1 MALKT
6 LAPARSLT
14 QLLSLLKSREDLR
27 DRIKHVEMIAATP
40 ARFHG
45 WPKTLSPD
53 LIQLLEKAGYNALW
67 THQAHAVEALHRGSH
82 VAVTTPTASGKTLC
96 FNLPVMQSVLE
107 NPKSR
112 ALYLYPM
119 KALAQDQLKTL
130 QEWMGRLKAGK
141 LPPFSAEI
149 YDGDTATG
157 VRAKIKK
164 NPPNIILTNPDMLH
178 LGILAFHDGW
188 AEFFKNLRYVVV
200 DEAHSY
206 RGIFGSHV
214 AHVLRRLRRICR
226 YYGSD
231 PQFVTCSATLGN
243 PQEFLGQLTG
253 LDFEIISETGAPQN
267 AKTFVLWNPDTTSP
281 YTEAVTLLIELLKA
295 DMKTIV
301 FTKAR
306 KITELISMWL
316 TQARPEWAAQIKS
329 YRAGYLPEER
339 REIEAKLFKDE
350 LKAVISTSALEVGI
364 DVGGLDACVLVGY
377 PGTMISTWQRS
388 GRVGRGESPSV
399 VFLIAMADAMDQY
412 WMKHPHKFFT
422 MKPESLM
429 VGFENENIAQAHLRC
444 AASEVPLTLEDKMFY
459 GKLLDELLPPLVKE
473 GRILESSSGE
483 KWLVTD
489 KNPQRG
495 LSIRDMG
502 EGYQIIT
509 QETGELIGTI
519 DGMRAFRDCHP
530 GAVYLH
536 QGTQYV
542 VKELQWEQRKILVA
556 EEPIDYYTQ
565 VNYEEETEILE
576 ELERRPLGDGK
587 SQCTIKWGKVKI
599 TQRFI
604 NYEVHRL
611 VDHGLVSTYPL
622 TLPPQTFETKALWMI
637 LPDFLQR
644 RLADLKLHF
653 MGGLHAAE
661 HGTIAMMPL
670 HVVCDRW
677 DLGGIS
683 TPAHPQV
690 PQPVIFIYDGYPGGV
705 GLTQRAYETM
715 EDLLTTT
722 FEMIRDCECEEG
734 CPSCV
739 QSPKCGSGNH
749 PLDKKGALILLG
761 HILGR
766 EDYKPVGAALRGS
779 PLGQAQRPAPT
790 AESLQEHA
798 VQSKPDPNQ
807 LDLASPPPP
816 KKETVEKSG
825 SGVFIKNSEFKIQN
839 SGGPPDKTGPVV
851 FDIETQYLAAEIP
864 GGWNNLPGMKLS
876 CAIVYDVDQAQY
888 YTYVEENV
896 QDLVRHLKASS
907 LVIGFN
913 SQRFDYGVLQGYT
926 SFKLQTLPTLDLM
939 ADLQKKLG
947 HRLSL
952 AHLAQHTL
960 GGAEKSADGL
970 LAVQWWRE
978 GKYDQ
983 VIEYCKMDVKLTYD
997 LWKFGK
1003 DNQHVLFAHKQSG
1016 EILKCPVRW

>member
-1 MALKT
+1 MAFRNST
-6 LAPARSLT
+6 PPIQTLT
-14 QLLSLLKSREDLR
+14 QLLSYLKSREDLK
-27 DRIKHVEMIAATP
+27 DRIKHIEQLAGQS
-40 ARFHG
+40 ARYHA
-45 WPKTLSPD
+45 WPKTLSKD
-53 LIQLLEKAGYNALW
+53 LIRVLEKSGYEALW
-67 THQAHAVEALHRGSH
+67 THQAHAVEALHTGKH
-82 VAVTTPTASGKTLC
+82 VAITTPTASGKTLC

-107 NPKSR
+107 NPASR

-130 QEWMGRLKAGK
+130 QEWGGRLKSAK
-141 LPPFSAEI
+141 LPLFNAEI

-157 VRAKIKK
+157 IRSKIRK
-164 NPPNIILTNPDMLH
+164 NPPNILLTNPDMLH

-188 AEFFKNLRYVVV
+188 VEFFKNLKYVVV

-226 YYGSD
+226 HYGSD
-231 PQFVTCSATLGN
+231 PQFITCSATLGN
-243 PQEFLGQLTG
+243 PDEFLTQLTG
-253 LDFEIISETGAPQN
+253 LPFEIISETGAPQN

-281 YTEAVTLLIELLKA
+281 YTEATTLLIECLKA
-295 DMKTIV
+295 GMKTIV

-306 KITELISMWL
+306 KITELISLWV
-316 TQARPEWAAQIKS
+316 TQARPEWASQIKS

-364 DVGGLDACVLVGY
+364 DVGGLDACILVGY

-388 GRVGRGESPSV
+388 GRVGRGDAPSV
-399 VFLIAMADAMDQY
+399 VFLVAMADAMDQF

-422 MKPESLM
+422 MKAESLM
-429 VGFENENIAQAHLRC
+429 VGFENENIARGHLRC
-444 AASEVPLTLEDKMFY
+444 AASEVPLTVQDQAIY
-459 GKLLDELLPPLVKE
+459 GKVMEELLPPLVQE
-473 GRILESSSGE
+473 GGILESANGD

-495 LSIRDMG
+495 INIRGMG
-502 EGYQIIT
+502 EGYQIIF

-536 QGTQYV
+536 QGAQYV
-542 VKELQWEQRKILVA
+542 VKDLQWEQRKILVSD
-556 EEPIDYYTQ
+556 EPVDYYTQ

-576 ELERRPLGDGK
+576 EQQRRSLGDSK
-587 SQCTIKWGKVKI
+587 AQCAIRWGRVKI

-604 NYEVHRL
+604 NYEVHRI
-611 VDHGLVSTYPL
+611 VDRSLVSTYAL
-622 TLPPQTFETKALWMI
+622 TLPPQTFETKALWMV
-637 LPDFLQR
+637 LPEYVQR
-644 RLADLKLHF
+644 RITDLKLHF
-653 MGGLHAAE
+653 LGGIHAAE

-705 GLTQRAYETM
+705 GLTERAYETM
-715 EDLLTTT
+715 EELLTTT
-722 FEMIRDCECEEG
+722 YEMIRDCECEEG

-749 PLDKKGALILLG
+749 PLDKRGALLILG
-761 HILGR
+761 HILSR
-766 EDYKPVGAALRGS
+766 EDFKPV
-779 PLGQAQRPAPT
+779 
-790 AESLQEHA
+790 
-798 VQSKPDPNQ
+798 
-807 LDLASPPPP
+807 SPPQPRLEAAPP
-816 KKETVEKSG
+816 LILSRIEAKKEIKSPMPKTPPPFAN
-825 SGVFIKNSEFKIQN
+825 VFL
-839 SGGPPDKTGPVV
+839 PPSKTGSVV
-851 FDIETQYLAAEIP
+851 FDIETQYLAAEIS
-864 GGWNNLPGMKLS
+864 GGWSNLPGMKLS
-876 CAIVYDVDQAQY
+876 CAVVYDVDQAKY

-896 QDLVRHLKASS
+896 DDLIAHLRASAQ
-907 LVIGFN
+907 VIGFN
-913 SQRFDYGVLQGYT
+913 TLRFDYGVLQGYT
-926 SFKLQTLPTLDLM
+926 SFNLQTLPSLDLM

-952 AHLAQHTL
+952 AHLAEHSL

-978 GKYDQ
+978 GKYQQ
-983 VIEYCKMDVKLTYD
+983 VIDYCQMDVKLTHD
-997 LWKFGK
+997 LWKYGQDK
-1003 DNQHVLFAHKQSG
+1003 KYILFKHKQSG
-1016 EILKCPVRW
+1016 EIVKCPVIW

>member
-1 MALKT
+1 MISKILPPKT
-6 LAPARSLT
+6 PTLT
-14 QLLSLLKSREDLR
+14 QLLSHLKSREDLR

-45 WPKTLSPD
+45 YPKTLSPE
-53 LIQLLEKAGYNALW
+53 LIKLLEKSGYEALW

-96 FNLPVMQSVLE
+96 FNLPVMQSILE
-107 NPKSR
+107 DPKAR

-130 QEWMGRLKAGK
+130 QEWMGRLKASK
-141 LPPFSAEI
+141 LPMFSAEI

-164 NPPNIILTNPDMLH
+164 SPPNIILSNPDMLH
-178 LGILAFHDGW
+178 MGILAYHDGW
-188 AEFFKNLRYVVV
+188 AEFFKNLKYLVV

-214 AHVLRRLRRICR
+214 AHVIRRLRRICKF
-226 YYGSD
+226 YGAN
-231 PQFVTCSATLGN
+231 PQFITCSATLGN
-243 PQEFLGQLTG
+243 PEEFLTQLTG
-253 LDFEIISETGAPQN
+253 LNFEIISETGAPQN

-295 DMKTIV
+295 GMKTIV

-306 KITELISMWL
+306 KITELISMWV
-316 TQARPEWAAQIKS
+316 TQARPEWASQIKS

-364 DVGGLDACVLVGY
+364 DVGGLDACILVGY

-388 GRVGRGESPSV
+388 GRVGRGETPSV
-399 VFLIAMADAMDQY
+399 VFLVAMADAMDQY

-429 VGFENENIAQAHLRC
+429 VGFENENIAKSHLRC
-444 AASEVPLTLEDKMFY
+444 AASEIPLTKEDKVFY
-459 GKLLDELLPPLVKE
+459 GKLMDDLLPEMIKDGAV
-473 GRILESSSGE
+473 LESASGE

-495 LSIRDMG
+495 INIRDMG

-542 VKELQWEQRKILVA
+542 VKELQWETHKIMVSD
-556 EEPIDYYTQ
+556 EPVDYYTQ
-565 VNYEEETEILE
+565 VIYEEETEILE
-576 ELERRPLGDGK
+576 EMKRRPLGP
-587 SQCTIKWGKVKI
+587 SSAQLAIRWGKVKI
-599 TQRFI
+599 TQKFF
-604 NYEVHRL
+604 NYEIHRI
-611 VDHGLVSTYPL
+611 VDRSLVSTVPL
-622 TLPPQTFETKALWMI
+622 TLPPQTFETRALWMV
-637 LPDFLQR
+637 LPDWLQR
-644 RLADLKLHF
+644 NMTDRKIHF

-705 GLTQRAYETM
+705 GLSERAYETM
-715 EDLLTTT
+715 EELLTTT
-722 FEMIRDCECEEG
+722 YEMVRDCECEEG

-749 PLDKKGALILLG
+749 PLDKRGALLILG
-761 HILGR
+761 YILGR
-766 EDYKPVGAALRGS
+766 EDFKAVRSDVGARFI
-779 PLGQAQRPAPT
+779 APGGVMNVT
-790 AESLQEHA
+790 LTTDAKF
-798 VQSKPDPNQ
+798 KPDPNQ
-807 LDLASPPPP
+807 LAFSPPSDLNVEVVGKPSPVATPGPKLIFEPP
-816 KKETVEKSG
+816 PS
-825 SGVFIKNSEFKIQN
+825 
-839 SGGPPDKTGPVV
+839 KTGPVV
-851 FDIETQYLAAEIP
+851 FDIETQFLANEIQ

-876 CAIVYDVDQAQY
+876 CAVVYDVDQAKY

-896 QDLVRHLKASS
+896 QDLVAHLKAST

-913 SQRFDYGVLQGYT
+913 SLRFDYGVLQGYT
-926 SFKLQTLPTLDLM
+926 SYKLQTLPTLDLM

-978 GKYDQ
+978 GKYQQ
-983 VIEYCKMDVKLTYD
+983 VIDYCQMDVKLTHD

-1003 DNQHVLFAHKQSG
+1003 DNKHVLFAHKQSG
-1016 EILKCPVRW
+1016 EILKCPVSW

>member
-6 LAPARSLT
+6 PPSTRTLFQVL
-14 QLLSLLKSREDLR
+14 QKLKSREDLR
-27 DRIKHVEMIAATP
+27 DRVKHVEILKARP
-40 ARFHG
+40 ARFQA
-45 WPKTLSPD
+45 WPPTLSIG
-53 LIQLLEKAGYNALW
+53 LVQVLKNSGVGSLW
-67 THQAHAVEALHRGSH
+67 THQAQAVEALHRGSH

-96 FNLPVMQSVLE
+96 FNLPVLQSISE
-107 NPKSR
+107 NPKTR
-112 ALYLYPM
+112 ALYIYPV

-130 QEWMGRLKAGK
+130 QEWSGRMKSSGLAA
-141 LPPFSAEI
+141 FSAEI
-149 YDGDTATG
+149 YDGDTPAG
-157 VRAKIKK
+157 LRGKIRK
-164 NPPNIILTNPDMLH
+164 NPPHILLTNPDMLH

-188 AEFFKNLRYVVV
+188 AEFFKNLKYVVV

-214 AHVLRRLRRICR
+214 AHVIRRLRRICR
-226 YYGSD
+226 HYGAN

-243 PQEFLGQLTG
+243 PEEFLNQLTG
-253 LDFEIISETGAPQN
+253 LNFEIISETGAPQN
-267 AKTFVLWNPDTTSP
+267 EKTFVLWNPDTTSP
-281 YTEAVTLLIELLKA
+281 YTEAVTLLIECLQA
-295 DMKTIV
+295 GMKTIV

-306 KITELISMWL
+306 KITELISLWVS
-316 TQARPEWAAQIKS
+316 QARPEWASQIKS

-339 REIEAKLFKDE
+339 REIEAKLFNDE

-364 DVGGLDACVLVGY
+364 DVGGLDACILVGY

-388 GRVGRGESPSV
+388 GRVGRGEAPSV

-412 WMKHPHKFFT
+412 WMKHPSKFFT

-444 AASEVPLTLEDKMFY
+444 AAAEIPLTLEQDRAFY
-459 GKLLDELLPPLVKE
+459 GKLLEDLLPSMVRSGGL
-473 GRILESSSGE
+473 LESAGGG

-495 LSIRDMG
+495 VGIRHMG
-502 EGYQIIT
+502 EGYQIIF
-509 QETGELIGTI
+509 QDTGELIGTI

-536 QGTQYV
+536 RGVQYV
-542 VKELQWEQRKILVA
+542 VKELQWEQRKILVRD
-556 EEPIDYYTQ
+556 EPVDYYTQ

-576 ELERRPLGDGK
+576 ELKHRPLGAGK
-587 SQCTIKWGKVKI
+587 SQCSIKWGRVKI

-604 NYEVHRL
+604 NYEVHRIL
-611 VDHGLVSTYPL
+611 DQSLVSTYPL
-622 TLPPQTFETKALWMI
+622 TLPPQTFETRALWMV
-637 LPDFLQR
+637 LPDHLPR
-644 RLADLKLHF
+644 RLGDLKLHF

-670 HVVCDRW
+670 HVICDRW

-705 GLTQRAYETM
+705 GLTERAYETM
-715 EDLLTTT
+715 EELLTTT
-722 FEMIRDCECEEG
+722 FEMVRDCECEEG

-749 PLDKKGALILLG
+749 PLDKKGAIRILA

-766 EDYKPVGAALRGS
+766 EDFQPSLPYGE
-779 PLGQAQRPAPT
+779 PLEIP
-790 AESLQEHA
+790 
-798 VQSKPDPNQ
+798 PDPQ
-807 LDLASPPPP
+807 PRMEPVPASPRPSPSARTADHP
-816 KKETVEKSG
+816 AV
-825 SGVFIKNSEFKIQN
+825 
-839 SGGPPDKTGPVV
+839 PLKTGSVV

-864 GGWNNLPGMKLS
+864 GGWSNLPGMKLS
-876 CAIVYDVDQAQY
+876 CAVVYDVDQNRYAVY
-888 YTYVEENV
+888 REETV
-896 QDLVRHLKASS
+896 QQLIAHLRASS
-907 LVIGFN
+907 QVIGFN
-913 SQRFDYGVLQGYT
+913 TLRFDYGVLQGYT
-926 SFKLQTLPTLDLM
+926 SFPLKGLPTLDLM
-939 ADLQKKLG
+939 LEIQKKLN

-978 GKYDQ
+978 GKFDQ
-983 VIEYCKMDVKLTYD
+983 VIEYCKMDVKLTHD
-997 LWKFGK
+997 LWKFGVEK
-1003 DNQHVLFAHKQSG
+1003 KYVLFQHKQSG
-1016 EILKCPVRW
+1016 EIVKCPVDW

>member
-1 MALKT
+1 MAFKT
-6 LAPARSLT
+6 APPRVPTLT
-14 QLLSLLKSREDLR
+14 QLLQQLKSREDLK
-27 DRIKHVEMIAATP
+27 DRIKHVEFIAAQG
-40 ARFHG
+40 ARYHD
-45 WPKTLSPD
+45 WPKTLHPD
-53 LIQLLEKAGYNALW
+53 LVKLLEKSGFSALW
-67 THQAHAVEALHRGSH
+67 THQAHAIEALHRGSH

-96 FNLPVMQSVLE
+96 FNLPVMQSVME
-107 NPKSR
+107 DPKSR

-130 QEWMGRLKAGK
+130 QEWTGRLKTSK
-141 LPPFSAEI
+141 LPTFSAEI
-149 YDGDTATG
+149 YDGDTPTG
-157 VRAKIKK
+157 VRSKIRK
-164 NPPNIILTNPDMLH
+164 NPPNIVLTNPDMLH

-188 AEFFKNLRYVVV
+188 VDFFKNLKYVVV

-206 RGIFGSHV
+206 RGIFGAHV

-226 YYGSD
+226 YYGAD
-231 PQFVTCSATLGN
+231 PQFITCSATLGN
-243 PQEFLGQLTG
+243 PDEFLTQLTG
-253 LDFEIISETGAPQN
+253 LNFEIISETGAPQN
-267 AKTFVLWNPDTTSP
+267 AKTFVMWNPDSTSP
-281 YTEAVTLLIELLKA
+281 YTEAVTLLIETLKA
-295 DMKTIV
+295 GMKTIV

-306 KITELISMWL
+306 KITELISLWV
-316 TQARPEWAAQIKS
+316 TQARPEWASQIKS

-350 LKAVISTSALEVGI
+350 LKAVITTSALEVGI
-364 DVGGLDACVLVGY
+364 DVGGLDACILVGY

-388 GRVGRGESPSV
+388 GRVGRGETPSV
-399 VFLIAMADAMDQY
+399 VFLVGMADAMDQY
-412 WMKHPHKFFT
+412 WMKHPDKFFT

-429 VGFENENIAQAHLRC
+429 VGVDNENIARAHLRC
-444 AASEVPLTLEDKMFY
+444 AASEVPLTMEDRSFY
-459 GKLLDELLPPLVKE
+459 GKLMDELLPSMIKE
-473 GRILESSSGE
+473 GEVLETANGS

-495 LSIRDMG
+495 INIRDMG
-502 EGYQIIT
+502 EGYQIIS

-536 QGTQYV
+536 QGTQFV
-542 VKELQWEQRKILVA
+542 VKEFNWEQHKIMVA
-556 EEPIDYYTQ
+556 DEPVDYYTQ

-576 ELERRPLGDGK
+576 EMKQRPLGDIK
-587 SQCTIKWGKVKI
+587 SQSHIRWGKVKI

-604 NYEVHRL
+604 NYEIHRI
-611 VDHGLVSTYPL
+611 VDRSIVATYPL
-622 TLPPQTFETKALWMI
+622 TLPPLSFETRSLWMI
-637 LPDFLQR
+637 LPDWLQR
-644 RLADLKLHF
+644 NLADRDKKVHF
-653 MGGLHAAE
+653 MGALHAAE

-705 GLTQRAYETM
+705 GLSERAYETM
-715 EDLLTTT
+715 EELLTTT
-722 FEMIRDCECEEG
+722 YEMIRDCECEEG

-749 PLDKKGALILLG
+749 PLDKKGAILILG

-766 EDYKPVGAALRGS
+766 SDFKPVAGKKKNFSNDEPLLPLGEEKVLPPAEPPS
-779 PLGQAQRPAPT
+779 PLIQ
-790 AESLQEHA
+790 
-798 VQSKPDPNQ
+798 
-807 LDLASPPPP
+807 
-816 KKETVEKSG
+816 
-825 SGVFIKNSEFKIQN
+825 NSEFKIKN
-839 SGGPPDKTGPVV
+839 SGPPPERTGPVV
-851 FDIETQYLAAEIP
+851 FDIETQFLAGEIS
-864 GGWNNLPGMKLS
+864 GGWSNLVGMKVS
-876 CAIVYDVDQAQY
+876 CAVLYDVDQAKY
-888 YTYVEENV
+888 YTYVEGNV
-896 QDLVRHLKASS
+896 ADLVAHLRASS

-913 SQRFDYGVLQGYT
+913 SIRFDYGVLQGYT
-926 SFKLQTLPTLDLM
+926 SFKLTSLPSLDLM

-978 GKYDQ
+978 GKYQQ
-983 VIEYCKMDVKLTYD
+983 VIDYCQMDVKLTHD
-997 LWKFGK
+997 LWKYGK
-1003 DNQHVLFAHKQSG
+1003 DKGHVLFQHKQSG
-1016 EILKCPVRW
+1016 EVVKCPVSW

>member
-1 MALKT
+1 MTFRKES
-6 LAPARSLT
+6 PVNSLG
-14 QLLSLLKSREDLR
+14 QLLSTLQSREDLK
-27 DRIKHVEMIAATP
+27 DRIKHIEKIPAQRARVEA
-40 ARFHG
+40 

-53 LIQLLEKAGYNALW
+53 LVQVLEKAGFDAAY
-67 THQAHAVEALHRGSH
+67 THQAQAISALQAGKN

-96 FNLPVMQSVLE
+96 FNLPVMQSILE
-107 NPKSR
+107 NPQAR

-130 QEWMGRLKAGK
+130 QEWGGRLKAVK
-141 LPPFSAEI
+141 LPGFSAEI
-149 YDGDTATG
+149 YDGDTPTG
-157 VRAKIKK
+157 VRTKIRK
-164 NPPNIILTNPDMLH
+164 NPPNIILTNTDMLH

-188 AEFFKNLRYVVV
+188 AEFFKNLKYVVV

-231 PQFVTCSATLGN
+231 PQFVLCSATLGN
-243 PQEFLGQLTG
+243 PEEFLGGLTG
-253 LDFEIISETGAPQN
+253 LEFEIVSETGAPQN
-267 AKTFVLWNPDTTSP
+267 AKTFVLWNPDNTSP
-281 YTEAVTLLIELLKA
+281 YTEATTLLIECLKA
-295 DMKTIV
+295 NMKTIV

-306 KITELISMWL
+306 KITELISMWV

-339 REIEAKLFKDE
+339 REIESKLFKDE

-364 DVGGLDACVLVGY
+364 DVGGLDACILVGY

-388 GRVGRGESPSV
+388 GRVGRGEAPSV
-399 VFLIAMADAMDQY
+399 VFLVGMADAMDQY
-412 WMKHPHKFFT
+412 WMKHPKKFFT

-429 VGFENENIAQAHLRC
+429 VGYENENIAVAHLRC
-444 AASEVPLTLEDKMFY
+444 AASEIPLTSDDKTIY
-459 GKLLDELLPPLVKE
+459 GKMLDELIPPMVKE
-473 GRILESSSGE
+473 GQVLETAQGD

-489 KNPQRG
+489 KNPQRNIN
-495 LSIRDMG
+495 IRGIG
-502 EGYQIIT
+502 EGYQIIF

-542 VKELQWEQRKILVA
+542 VKEFQWEQHKILVND
-556 EEPIDYYTQ
+556 EPVDYYTQ

-576 ELERRPLGDGK
+576 EMLRRPLGPARA
-587 SQCTIKWGKVKI
+587 QCAIRWGKVKI

-604 NYEVHRL
+604 NYEVHRI
-611 VDHGLVSTYPL
+611 VDQSLVSTYPL
-622 TLPPQTFETKALWMI
+622 TLPPQTFETKALWMV
-637 LPDFLQR
+637 LPEYLQR
-644 RLADLKLHF
+644 NLNPEKIHF

-690 PQPVIFIYDGYPGGV
+690 PQPVIFVYDGYPGGV
-705 GLTQRAYETM
+705 GLTERAYETM
-715 EDLLTTT
+715 EELLTTT
-722 FEMIRDCECEEG
+722 YEMVRDCECEEG

-749 PLDKKGALILLG
+749 PLDKKGALLILG

-766 EDYKPVGAALRGS
+766 DDFQPVKEATFDPASFQSSQEIR
-779 PLGQAQRPAPT
+779 PRPAPT
-790 AESLQEHA
+790 VALQFPQGIR
-798 VQSKPDPNQ
+798 VQSETMTQ
-807 LDLASPPPP
+807 LVPKSGPQIQTEPPP
-816 KKETVEKSG
+816 T
-825 SGVFIKNSEFKIQN
+825 
-839 SGGPPDKTGPVV
+839 KTGPVV

-864 GGWNNLPGMKLS
+864 GGWSNLPGMKLS
-876 CAIVYDVDQAQY
+876 CALVYDVDQAKY
-888 YTYVEENV
+888 YTYIESNV
-896 QDLVRHLKASS
+896 RDLIVHLQASS

-913 SQRFDYGVLQGYT
+913 SLRFDYGVLQGYT
-926 SFKLQTLPTLDLM
+926 TVPLAKLPTLDLM

-952 AHLAQHTL
+952 AHLAEHTL

-978 GKYDQ
+978 GKYQQ
-983 VIEYCKMDVKLTYD
+983 VIDYCQMDVKLTHD

-1003 DNQHVLFAHKQSG
+1003 DNKHVLFAHKQSG
-1016 EILKCPVRW
+1016 EILKCPVSW

>member
-1 MALKT
+1 MAFRKT
-6 LAPARSLT
+6 SSSASTLD
-14 QLLSLLKSREDLR
+14 QLLDSLRSREDLK
-27 DRIKHVEMIAATP
+27 DRIKHIERIPSKP
-40 ARFHG
+40 ARYQA
-45 WPKTLSPD
+45 WPKTLSKD
-53 LIQLLEKAGYNALW
+53 LVTLLEKSGFDALY
-67 THQAHAVEALHRGSH
+67 THQSQSFDALQAGKH

-96 FNLPVMQSVLE
+96 FNLPVMQSVLKD
-107 NPKSR
+107 PKAR

-130 QEWMGRLKAGK
+130 QEWNGRLKTAK
-141 LPPFSAEI
+141 LPPLSAEI
-149 YDGDTATG
+149 YDGDTPTG
-157 VRAKIKK
+157 VRTKIRK

-178 LGILAFHDGW
+178 LGILAYHDGW
-188 AEFFKNLRYVVV
+188 SDFFKNLKYVVV

-226 YYGSD
+226 YYGAN
-231 PQFVTCSATLGN
+231 PQFITCSATLGN
-243 PQEFLGQLTG
+243 PEEFLTGLTG
-253 LDFEIISETGAPQN
+253 LDFEIVAETGAPQN
-267 AKTFVLWNPDTTSP
+267 GKTFILWNPDTKSA
-281 YTEAVTLLIELLKA
+281 YTDATTLLIELLKSG
-295 DMKTIV
+295 MKTIV

-306 KITELISMWL
+306 KITELISMWV

-339 REIEAKLFKDE
+339 REIESKLFKDE

-388 GRVGRGESPSV
+388 GRVGRGEAPSV
-399 VFLIAMADAMDQY
+399 VFLVAMADAMDQF
-412 WMKHPHKFFT
+412 WMKHPKKFFT
-422 MKPESLM
+422 MKAESLM
-429 VGFENENIAQAHLRC
+429 VGYENEIIASAHLRC
-444 AASEVPLTLEDKMFY
+444 AASEVPLTAADRDIY
-459 GKLLDELLPPLVKE
+459 GPLFDTLLPPMVQE
-473 GRILESSSGE
+473 GQVLESASGD

-489 KNPQRG
+489 KNPQRL
-495 LSIRDMG
+495 LSIRDAG
-502 EGYQIIT
+502 QAYQIIT
-509 QETGELIGTI
+509 QDTGELIGTI

-536 QGTQYV
+536 QGVQYV
-542 VKELQWEQRKILVA
+542 VKDLQWEQKKIIVSD
-556 EEPIDYYTQ
+556 EPVDYYTQ
-565 VNYEEETEILE
+565 VNYDEETEILE
-576 ELERRPLGDGK
+576 EMQRRTLGVGPA
-587 SQCTIKWGKVKI
+587 QCFIKWGKVKI

-604 NYEVHRL
+604 NYEIHRI
-611 VDHGLVSTYPL
+611 VDQSLVSTVEL
-622 TLPPQTFETKALWMI
+622 TLPPQTFETKALWMV
-637 LPDFLQR
+637 LPDYLQR
-644 RLADLKLHF
+644 NLMNEKIHF

-705 GLTQRAYETM
+705 GLTERAYETM
-715 EDLLTTT
+715 EELLTTT
-722 FEMIRDCECEEG
+722 YEMIRDCECEDG

-739 QSPKCGSGNH
+739 QSPKCGNGNH
-749 PLDKKGALILLG
+749 PLDKKGALLILG

-766 EDYKPVGAALRGS
+766 SDR
-779 PLGQAQRPAPT
+779 QRIIGESSVPMAAPT
-790 AESLQEHA
+790 PILPVKVE
-798 VQSKPDPNQ
+798 SKPMT
-807 LDLASPPPP
+807 LA
-816 KKETVEKSG
+816 
-825 SGVFIKNSEFKIQN
+825 N
-839 SGGPPDKTGPVV
+839 SGPSIQTETPPAKTGPVV

-864 GGWNNLPGMKLS
+864 GGWSNLPGMKLS
-876 CAIVYDVDQAQY
+876 CAIVYDVDQAKF
-888 YTYVEENV
+888 YTYIEKNV
-896 QDLVRHLKASS
+896 QDLIAHLKASS

-926 SFKLQTLPTLDLM
+926 GSRLADLPTLDLM

-978 GKYDQ
+978 GKYQQ
-983 VIEYCKMDVKLTYD
+983 VIDYCQMDVKLTYD

-1003 DNQHVLFAHKQSG
+1003 DNKHVLFAHKQSG
-1016 EILKCPVRW
+1016 EVLKCPVSW

>member
-1 MALKT
+1 MAFKT
-6 LAPARSLT
+6 TVPKTPTLSHLLQSLR
-14 QLLSLLKSREDLR
+14 SREDLK
-27 DRIKHVEMIAATP
+27 DRIKHVERIMATP
-40 ARFHG
+40 ARFHAY
-45 WPKTLSPD
+45 PKSLSKD
-53 LIQLLEKAGYNALW
+53 QVKLLEKSGYEALW
-67 THQAHAVEALHRGSH
+67 SHQAHAVEALHRGSH

-96 FNLPVMQSVLE
+96 FNLPVMQSVMAD
-107 NPKSR
+107 PKSR

-130 QEWMGRLKAGK
+130 QEWMGRLKAAK
-141 LPPFSAEI
+141 LPVFSAEI

-164 NPPNIILTNPDMLH
+164 NPPNILLTNPDMLH
-178 LGILAFHDGW
+178 LGILAYHDGW
-188 AEFFKNLRYVVV
+188 VDFFKNLKYVVV

-226 YYGSD
+226 NYGAD

-243 PQEFLGQLTG
+243 PQEFLTQLTG
-253 LDFEIISETGAPQN
+253 LEFEIISETGAPQN
-267 AKTFVLWNPDTTSP
+267 EKTFVLWNPDTASP
-281 YTEAVTLLIELLKA
+281 YTEAVTLLIECLKA
-295 DMKTIV
+295 GMKTIV

-306 KITELISMWL
+306 KITELISLWV
-316 TQARPEWAAQIKS
+316 TQARPEWASQIKS

-364 DVGGLDACVLVGY
+364 DVGGLDACILVGY

-388 GRVGRGESPSV
+388 GRVGRGEAPSV
-399 VFLIAMADAMDQY
+399 VFLVAMADAMDQY
-412 WMKHPHKFFT
+412 WMKHPAKFFT

-429 VGFENENIAQAHLRC
+429 VGFENENIAKAHLRC
-444 AASEVPLTLEDKMFY
+444 AASEIPLTLDDRPFY
-459 GKLLDELLPPLVKE
+459 GKLLDELLPPMVKE
-473 GRILESSSGE
+473 GEVLEAASGE

-489 KNPQRG
+489 RNPQRG
-495 LSIRDMG
+495 INIRDMG

-509 QETGELIGTI
+509 QETGELVGTI

-536 QGTQYV
+536 QGVQYV
-542 VKELQWEQRKILVA
+542 VKEFQWEQHKILVSD
-556 EEPIDYYTQ
+556 EPVDYYTQ

-576 ELERRPLGDGK
+576 EMKRRPLGDGK
-587 SQCTIKWGKVKI
+587 SQSSIKWGKVKI

-604 NYEVHRL
+604 NYEVHRI
-611 VDHGLVSTYPL
+611 VDRSLVSTYPL
-622 TLPPQTFETKALWMI
+622 TLPPLTFETRSLWMI
-637 LPDFLQR
+637 LPDWLQR
-644 RLADLKLHF
+644 NLADRKMHF

-705 GLTQRAYETM
+705 GLSERAYETM

-749 PLDKKGALILLG
+749 PLDKKGALLILG

-766 EDYKPVGAALRGS
+766 EDFKSVGARFITPGGTINDAPTTPNVPKTLPPGHEKSLPPSAMPS
-779 PLGQAQRPAPT
+779 PL
-790 AESLQEHA
+790 
-798 VQSKPDPNQ
+798 
-807 LDLASPPPP
+807 
-816 KKETVEKSG
+816 
-825 SGVFIKNSEFKIQN
+825 IQN
-839 SGGPPDKTGPVV
+839 PGRTPEKTGTVV
-851 FDIETQYLAAEIP
+851 FDIETQFLAGEIP
-864 GGWNNLPGMKLS
+864 GGWGNLAGMKLS
-876 CAIVYDVDQAQY
+876 CAVVYDLNQDKY
-888 YTYVEENV
+888 YTYVEDNV
-896 QDLVRHLKASS
+896 QDLILHLKASTR
-907 LVIGFN
+907 VIGFN
-913 SQRFDYGVLQGYT
+913 PLRFDYGVLQGYT
-926 SFKLQTLPTLDLM
+926 SFNLQSLPSLDLM
-939 ADLQKKLG
+939 ADLQKKLN

-952 AHLAQHTL
+952 AHLAEHTL

-970 LAVQWWRE
+970 LAVKWWRE
-978 GKYDQ
+978 GKFQQ
-983 VIEYCKMDVKLTYD
+983 VIDYCRQDVKLTYD

-1003 DNQHVLFAHKQSG
+1003 DKKYVLFKHKQSG
-1016 EILKCPVRW
+1016 EIVKCPVSW

>member
-1 MALKT
+1 MNFRPASNPST
-6 LAPARSLT
+6 LNQVLQ
-14 QLLSLLKSREDLR
+14 QLRSREDLK
-27 DRIKHVEMIAATP
+27 DRIKHIEVIPALP
-40 ARFHG
+40 ARFLP
-45 WPKTLSPD
+45 WPDRLSKD
-53 LIQLLEKAGYNALW
+53 LIRLLEKSGYEALW
-67 THQAHAVEALHRGSH
+67 SHQAKALEAVARGAH

-96 FNLPVMQSVLE
+96 FNLPVMQAVLA
-107 NPKSR
+107 NPKAR

-130 QEWMGRLKAGK
+130 QEWMGRLQAMK

-157 VRAKIKK
+157 VRAKIRK
-164 NPPNIILTNPDMLH
+164 NPPNIVLSNPDMLH

-188 AEFFKNLRYVVV
+188 AEFFKNLQYVVV

-206 RGIFGSHV
+206 RGVFGAHV
-214 AHVLRRLRRICR
+214 AHILRRLRRVCR
-226 YYGSD
+226 HYGSD
-231 PQFVTCSATLGN
+231 PQFITCSATLGN
-243 PQEFLGQLTG
+243 PEGFLTQLTG
-253 LDFEIISETGAPQN
+253 LNFEIISESGSPQN
-267 AKTFVLWNPDTTSP
+267 KKTFVLWNPDSTSP
-281 YTEAVTLLIELLKA
+281 YTEAVTLLIECLKA
-295 DMKTIV
+295 GMKTIV

-306 KITELISMWL
+306 KITELISLWV

-339 REIEAKLFKDE
+339 REIEAMLFKDE

-364 DVGGLDACVLVGY
+364 DVGGLDACILVGY
-377 PGTMISTWQRS
+377 PGTMISTWQRA
-388 GRVGRGESPSV
+388 GRVGRGEAPSV
-399 VFLIAMADAMDQY
+399 VFLVAMADAMDQY
-412 WMKHPHKFFT
+412 WMNHPKNFFT

-429 VGFENENIAQAHLRC
+429 VGFENENIARAHLRC
-444 AASEVPLTLEDKMFY
+444 AASEVPLTLEQDGPFY
-459 GKLLDELLPPLVKE
+459 GELMKTLLPEMVKD
-473 GRILESSSGE
+473 GGVLETADGG

-495 LSIRDMG
+495 ISIRDMG
-502 EGYQIIT
+502 EGYQIIR
-509 QETGELIGTI
+509 QDTGELIGTI

-530 GAVYLH
+530 GSVYLH
-536 QGTQYV
+536 QGVQYV
-542 VKELQWEQRKILVA
+542 VKDLQWEQHKILVLD
-556 EEPIDYYTQ
+556 EPVDYYTQ

-576 ELERRPLGDGK
+576 EIKRRPLGSGGGNC
-587 SQCTIKWGKVKI
+587 SIKWGRVKI

-604 NYEVHRL
+604 NYEVHRI
-611 VDHGLVSTYPL
+611 VDRSLVSTYAL
-622 TLPPQTFETKALWMI
+622 TLPPLTFETRALWMV
-637 LPDFLQR
+637 LPDYLQHQM
-644 RLADLKLHF
+644 ADKKIHF

-705 GLTQRAYETM
+705 GLSERAYETM
-715 EDLLTTT
+715 EELLTTT
-722 FEMIRDCECEEG
+722 YELVRDCECEEG

-749 PLDKKGALILLG
+749 PLDKKGALLILG

-766 EDYKPVGAALRGS
+766 SDFKPQTVRSPILNEEPQPMADEKPQPKPVRLTESAK
-779 PLGQAQRPAPT
+779 PQAGPKVKA
-790 AESLQEHA
+790 
-798 VQSKPDPNQ
+798 DP
-807 LDLASPPPP
+807 
-816 KKETVEKSG
+816 
-825 SGVFIKNSEFKIQN
+825 
-839 SGGPPDKTGPVV
+839 PPDKTGPVV
-851 FDIETQYLAAEIP
+851 FDIETQYLAAEIQ
-864 GGWNNLPGMKLS
+864 GGWNNLPGMLLS
-876 CAIVYDVDQAQY
+876 CAVVYDVEKEKY
-888 YTYVEENV
+888 TTYVEETV
-896 QDLVRHLKASS
+896 QDLIRHLRASTQ
-907 LVIGFN
+907 VIGFN
-913 SQRFDYGVLQGYT
+913 SLRFDYGVLQGYT
-926 SFKLQTLPTLDLM
+926 SFPLKSLPTLDLM
-939 ADLQKKLG
+939 LEIQKKLN

-983 VIEYCKMDVKLTYD
+983 VIDYCRMDVKLTHD

-1003 DNQHVLFAHKQSG
+1003 DKGHVLFQHKQSG
-1016 EILKCPVRW
+1016 EIVKCPVAW

>member
-1 MALKT
+1 MPSLFTPKSSSSSSLNSLISAL
-6 LAPARSLT
+6 R
-14 QLLSLLKSREDLR
+14 SREDLK
-27 DRIKHVEMIAATP
+27 DRVKHVEVLASQP
-40 ARFHG
+40 ARFHD
-45 WPKTLSPD
+45 WPKSLPQN
-53 LIQLLEKAGYNALW
+53 LVRLLEKSGIEALW
-67 THQAHAVEALHRGSH
+67 THQAHAVEALAQGKH

-96 FNLPVMQSVLE
+96 FNLPVFQGILAD
-107 NPKSR
+107 PKAR

-130 QEWMGRLKAGK
+130 QEWMGRFKAAK
-141 LPPFSAEI
+141 LPVFSAEI

-164 NPPNIILTNPDMLH
+164 DPPNILLTNPDMLH
-178 LGILAFHDGW
+178 LGILAYHDGW
-188 AEFFKNLRYVVV
+188 AEFFKNLKVVVV

-206 RGIFGSHV
+206 RGIFGAHV
-214 AHVLRRLRRICR
+214 AHVLRRLRRVCR
-226 YYGSD
+226 HYGAD
-231 PQFVTCSATLGN
+231 PRFITCSATLGN
-243 PQEFLGQLTG
+243 PEEFLERLTG
-253 LDFEIISETGAPQN
+253 LPFEIVSETGAPQN
-267 AKTFVLWNPDTTSP
+267 GKTFVLWNPDTASP
-281 YTEAVTLLIELLKA
+281 YTEAVTLLIECLKA
-295 DMKTIV
+295 GMKTIV

-306 KITELISMWL
+306 KITELISLWV

-339 REIEAKLFKDE
+339 REIETKLFKDE

-364 DVGGLDACVLVGY
+364 DVGGLDACILVGY

-388 GRVGRGESPSV
+388 GRVGRGGTPSV
-399 VFLIAMADAMDQY
+399 VFLVAMADAMDQY

-422 MKPESLM
+422 MDPESLM
-429 VGFENENIAQAHLRC
+429 VGFENENIAKVHLRC
-444 AASEVPLTLEDKMFY
+444 AAAEVPLTKGDGIFY
-459 GKLLDELLPPLVKE
+459 GKLMEDLLPALVKE
-473 GRILESSSGE
+473 GAVLESASGD

-495 LSIRDMG
+495 VSIRDMG

-536 QGTQYV
+536 QGVQYV
-542 VKELQWEQRKILVA
+542 VKDLQWEQHKILVSD
-556 EEPIDYYTQ
+556 EPVDYYTQ

-576 ELERRPLGDGK
+576 ELKRRPLGP
-587 SQCTIKWGKVKI
+587 SSAQCQLKWGRVKI

-604 NYEVHRL
+604 NYEVHRIL
-611 VDHGLVSTYPL
+611 DRSLVSTYPL
-622 TLPPQTFETKALWMI
+622 TLPPQTFETRALWMVF
-637 LPDFLQR
+637 PDFLQR
-644 RLADLKLHF
+644 HLSDQKIHF

-661 HGTIAMMPL
+661 HGAIGMMPL

-705 GLTQRAYETM
+705 GLTERAYEDM
-715 EDLLTTT
+715 EKLLTTT
-722 FEMIRDCECEEG
+722 FELVRDCECEEG

-749 PLDKKGALILLG
+749 PLDKRGALLILG

-766 EDYKPVGAALRGS
+766 EDLQAVAGAA
-779 PLGQAQRPAPT
+779 PPFAAKY
-790 AESLQEHA
+790 
-798 VQSKPDPNQ
+798 KPDPNQ
-807 LDLASPPPP
+807 LDLTAAAPPTGEEAETPVPSSAPGPKLSKVPPP
-816 KKETVEKSG
+816 S
-825 SGVFIKNSEFKIQN
+825 
-839 SGGPPDKTGPVV
+839 KTGPVV
-851 FDIETQYLAAEIP
+851 FDIETQFLAGEIP
-864 GGWNNLPGMKLS
+864 GGWSNLAGMKLS
-876 CAIVYDVDQAQY
+876 CAVVYDVDQDKY
-888 YTYVEENV
+888 YTYVEGSV
-896 QDLVRHLKASS
+896 QDLISHLKAAS

-913 SQRFDYGVLQGYT
+913 TIRFDYGVLQGYT
-926 SFKLQTLPTLDLM
+926 SFKLQSLPSLDLM
-939 ADLQKKLG
+939 ADLQKKLN

-952 AHLAQHTL
+952 AHLSEHTL

-983 VIEYCKMDVKLTYD
+983 VIEYCKMDVQLTRD
-997 LWKFGK
+997 LWRFGK
-1003 DNQHVLFAHKQSG
+1003 EKGHVLFKHKQSG
-1016 EILKCPVRW
+1016 EIVKCPVNW

>member
-1 MALKT
+1 MAFKVSASKT
-6 LAPARSLT
+6 PTLSQLLT
-14 QLLSLLKSREDLR
+14 QLKSREDLR
-27 DRIKHVEMIAATP
+27 DRIKHVEMIAAAP
-40 ARFHG
+40 ARYHAY
-45 WPKTLSPD
+45 PKTLSKD
-53 LIQLLEKAGYNALW
+53 LIKVLEKSGFEALW
-67 THQAHAVEALHRGSH
+67 AHQAHAVEALHHGAH

-96 FNLPVMQSVLE
+96 FNLPVFQSVLE
-107 NPKSR
+107 DPKAR

-130 QEWMGRLKAGK
+130 QEWMGRLKAAK
-141 LPPFSAEI
+141 LPVFSAEI

-157 VRAKIKK
+157 VRAKIRK
-164 NPPNIILTNPDMLH
+164 NPPNILLSNPDMLH

-188 AEFFKNLRYVVV
+188 AEFFKNLKYVVV

-226 YYGSD
+226 FYGSD
-231 PQFVTCSATLGN
+231 PQFITCSATLGN
-243 PQEFLGQLTG
+243 PEEFLKGLTG

-267 AKTFVLWNPDTTSP
+267 AKTFVLWNPDTASP
-281 YTEAVTLLIELLKA
+281 YTEAVTLLIEALKA
-295 DMKTIV
+295 GMKTIV

-306 KITELISMWL
+306 KITELISLWV
-316 TQARPEWAAQIKS
+316 TQARPEWASQIKS

-364 DVGGLDACVLVGY
+364 DVGGLDACILVGY

-388 GRVGRGESPSV
+388 GRVGRGEAPSI
-399 VFLIAMADAMDQY
+399 VFLVAMADAMDQF
-412 WMKHPHKFFT
+412 WMKHPAKFFT

-429 VGFENENIAQAHLRC
+429 VGFENENIAKAHLRC
-444 AASEVPLTLEDKMFY
+444 AASEIPLTSSDKVFY
-459 GKLLDELLPPLVKE
+459 GKMLEDLLPPMVKD
-473 GRILESSSGE
+473 GGVLESASGD

-495 LSIRDMG
+495 ISIRDMG

-519 DGMRAFRDCHP
+519 DGHRAFRDCHP

-536 QGTQYV
+536 QGVQYV
-542 VKELQWEQRKILVA
+542 VKDFQWEQHKILVSD
-556 EEPIDYYTQ
+556 EPVDYYTQ

-576 ELERRPLGDGK
+576 ELKRRPLGDAK
-587 SQCTIKWGKVKI
+587 SQSHIRWGRVKI

-604 NYEVHRL
+604 NYEIHRIADRSL
-611 VDHGLVSTYPL
+611 VATYPL
-622 TLPPQTFETKALWMI
+622 TLPPLTFETRSLWMI
-637 LPDFLQR
+637 LPDYLQR
-644 RLADLKLHF
+644 NISNRDGKIHF

-705 GLTQRAYETM
+705 GLSERAYETM
-715 EDLLTTT
+715 EELLTTT

-749 PLDKKGALILLG
+749 PLDKRGALLILG

-766 EDYKPVGAALRGS
+766 EDFKPAK
-779 PLGQAQRPAPT
+779 GQAQWPAPT
-790 AESLQEHA
+790 NTSEPKTSLP
-798 VQSKPDPNQ
+798 ST
-807 LDLASPPPP
+807 S
-816 KKETVEKSG
+816 
-825 SGVFIKNSEFKIQN
+825 NSELLIPN
-839 SGGPPDKTGPVV
+839 SDQTKTLEVAETPRPDLKLSQPPSPERTGPVV
-851 FDIETQYLAAEIP
+851 FDIETQFLSNEIQ
-864 GGWNNLPGMKLS
+864 GGWSNLPGMKLS
-876 CAIVYDVDQAQY
+876 CAVVYDVDQDKF
-888 YTYVEENV
+888 YTYVEDNV
-896 QDLVRHLKASS
+896 GDLIRHLQASTR
-907 LVIGFN
+907 VIGFN
-913 SQRFDYGVLQGYT
+913 SLRFDYGVLQGYT
-926 SFKLQTLPTLDLM
+926 SFKLQSLPSLDLM
-939 ADLQKKLG
+939 ADLQKKLN

-970 LAVQWWRE
+970 LAVKWWRE
-978 GKYDQ
+978 GKYQ
-983 VIEYCKMDVKLTYD
+983 MVIDYCRQDVKLTYD

-1003 DNQHVLFAHKQSG
+1003 DKGYVLFKHKPSE
-1016 EILKCPVRW
+1016 EIVKCPVSW

>member
-1 MALKT
+1 MAFKASVSKT
-6 LAPARSLT
+6 PTLS
-14 QLLSLLKSREDLR
+14 QLLQNLKAREDLK
-27 DRIKHVEMIAATP
+27 DRIQHVEMIAASP
-40 ARFHG
+40 ARFHPY
-45 WPKTLSPD
+45 PKTLSKD
-53 LIQLLEKAGYNALW
+53 LARVLEKSGFEALW
-67 THQAHAVEALHRGSH
+67 AHQAHAVEALHHGAH

-96 FNLPVMQSVLE
+96 FNLPVFQSVLE
-107 NPKSR
+107 DPKAR

-130 QEWMGRLKAGK
+130 QEWMGRLKSAK
-141 LPPFSAEI
+141 LPVFSAEI

-157 VRAKIKK
+157 VRAKIRK
-164 NPPNIILTNPDMLH
+164 NPPNILLSNPDMLH

-188 AEFFKNLRYVVV
+188 AEFFRNLKTVVV

-226 YYGSD
+226 FYGSD
-231 PQFVTCSATLGN
+231 PQFITCSATLGN
-243 PQEFLGQLTG
+243 PQEFLRGLTG

-281 YTEAVTLLIELLKA
+281 YSEAVTLLIEALKA
-295 DMKTIV
+295 GMKTIV

-306 KITELISMWL
+306 KITELISLWV
-316 TQARPEWAAQIKS
+316 TQARPEWASQIKS

-364 DVGGLDACVLVGY
+364 DVGGLDACILVGY

-388 GRVGRGESPSV
+388 GRVGRGEAPSV
-399 VFLIAMADAMDQY
+399 VFLVAMADAMDQF

-429 VGFENENIAQAHLRC
+429 VGFENENIAKAHLRC
-444 AASEVPLTLEDKMFY
+444 AAAELPLTSSDKVFY
-459 GKLLDELLPPLVKE
+459 GKLIEQLLPGLIQDGGV
-473 GRILESSSGE
+473 LESASGD

-495 LSIRDMG
+495 ISIRDMG

-519 DGMRAFRDCHP
+519 DGHRAFRDCHP

-536 QGTQYV
+536 QGVQYV
-542 VKELQWEQRKILVA
+542 VKDFQWEQHKILVSD
-556 EEPIDYYTQ
+556 EPVDYYTQ

-576 ELERRPLGDGK
+576 ELKRRPLGDPR
-587 SQCTIKWGKVKI
+587 SQCALRWGRVKI

-604 NYEVHRL
+604 NYEIHRIADRSL
-611 VDHGLVSTYPL
+611 VATYPL
-622 TLPPQTFETKALWMI
+622 TLPPLTFETRSLWMI
-637 LPDFLQR
+637 LPDHLQR
-644 RLADLKLHF
+644 NISNRDAKVHF

-705 GLTQRAYETM
+705 GLTDRAYETM
-715 EDLLTTT
+715 EELLTTT
-722 FEMIRDCECEEG
+722 FEMIRDCECEDG

-739 QSPKCGSGNH
+739 QSPKCGNGNH
-749 PLDKKGALILLG
+749 PLDKRGALFILG
-761 HILGR
+761 HVLGR
-766 EDYKPVGAALRGS
+766 EDFKPSRSKGPFPAPPPTPKAPAVPRPTEPAPAPVGAKVPALEIS
-779 PLGQAQRPAPT
+779 Q
-790 AESLQEHA
+790 
-798 VQSKPDPNQ
+798 D
-807 LDLASPPPP
+807 PPP
-816 KKETVEKSG
+816 
-825 SGVFIKNSEFKIQN
+825 IQ
-839 SGGPPDKTGPVV
+839 TGPVV
-851 FDIETQYLAAEIP
+851 FDIETQFLAGEIQ
-864 GGWNNLPGMKLS
+864 GGWSNLPGMKLS
-876 CAIVYDVDQAQY
+876 CAVLYDVDQDKY
-888 YTYVEENV
+888 YTYVEDNV
-896 QDLVRHLKASS
+896 ADLVRHLQASTR
-907 LVIGFN
+907 VIGFN
-913 SQRFDYGVLQGYT
+913 SLRFDYGVLQGYT
-926 SFKLQTLPTLDLM
+926 SVPLQKLPTLDLM
-939 ADLQKKLG
+939 ADLQKKLN

-970 LAVQWWRE
+970 LAVKWWRE
-978 GKYDQ
+978 GERQ
-983 VIEYCKMDVKLTYD
+983 RVIDYCRQDVKLTCD

-1003 DNQHVLFAHKQSG
+1003 DKGYVLFKHKPSE
-1016 EILKCPVRW
+1016 EIVKCPVKW

>member
-1 MALKT
+1 MAFKVSHLKT
-6 LAPARSLT
+6 PTLS
-14 QLLSLLKSREDLR
+14 QLLHNLKTREDLK

-40 ARFHG
+40 ARYHAY
-45 WPKTLSPD
+45 PKTLSKD
-53 LIQLLEKAGYNALW
+53 LIKVLEKSGFEALW
-67 THQAHAVEALHRGSH
+67 AHQAHAVEALHHGAH

-96 FNLPVMQSVLE
+96 FNLPVFQSVLE
-107 NPKSR
+107 NPKAR

-119 KALAQDQLKTL
+119 KALAQDQLKSL
-130 QEWMGRLKAGK
+130 QEWMGRLKSAK
-141 LPPFSAEI
+141 LPVFTAEI

-157 VRAKIKK
+157 VRSKIRK
-164 NPPNIILTNPDMLH
+164 NPPNILLSNPDMLH

-188 AEFFKNLRYVVV
+188 AEFFKNLKYVVV

-226 YYGSD
+226 FYGSD
-231 PQFVTCSATLGN
+231 PQFITCSATLGN
-243 PQEFLGQLTG
+243 PQEFLTGLTG

-267 AKTFVLWNPDTTSP
+267 AKTFVLWNPDTASP
-281 YTEAVTLLIELLKA
+281 YSEAVTLLIETLKA
-295 DMKTIV
+295 GMKTIV

-306 KITELISMWL
+306 KITELISLWV
-316 TQARPEWAAQIKS
+316 TQARPEWASQIKS

-364 DVGGLDACVLVGY
+364 DVGGLDACILVGY

-388 GRVGRGESPSV
+388 GRVGRGEAPSV
-399 VFLIAMADAMDQY
+399 VFLVAMADAMDQF
-412 WMKHPHKFFT
+412 WMKHPNKFFT

-429 VGFENENIAQAHLRC
+429 VGFENENIAKAHLRC
-444 AASEVPLTLEDKMFY
+444 AAAELPLTSSDKVFY
-459 GKLLDELLPPLVKE
+459 GKLIEQILPGLIQDGGV
-473 GRILESSSGE
+473 LESASGD

-495 LSIRDMG
+495 ISIRDMG

-519 DGMRAFRDCHP
+519 DGHRAFRDCHP

-536 QGTQYV
+536 QGVQYV
-542 VKELQWEQRKILVA
+542 VKDFQWEQHKILVSD
-556 EEPIDYYTQ
+556 EPVDYYTQ

-576 ELERRPLGDGK
+576 ELKRRPLGDIK
-587 SQCTIKWGKVKI
+587 SQSHIRWGRVKI

-604 NYEVHRL
+604 NFEIHRIADRSL
-611 VDHGLVSTYPL
+611 VATYPL
-622 TLPPQTFETKALWMI
+622 TLPPLMFETRSLWMI
-637 LPDFLQR
+637 LPDYLQR
-644 RLADLKLHF
+644 NISNRDAKIHF

-705 GLTQRAYETM
+705 GLSERAYETM
-715 EDLLTTT
+715 EELLTTT

-749 PLDKKGALILLG
+749 PLDKRGALLILG
-761 HILGR
+761 HVLGR
-766 EDYKPVGAALRGS
+766 EDFKAATLS
-779 PLGQAQRPAPT
+779 AKKKIFSNEEPLLPPGG
-790 AESLQEHA
+790 E
-798 VQSKPDPNQ
+798 K
-807 LDLASPPPP
+807 SPPPAAP
-816 KKETVEKSG
+816 PLPLTQ
-825 SGVFIKNSEFKIQN
+825 NSKFTIQN
-839 SGGPPDKTGPVV
+839 SGPPPERTGPVV
-851 FDIETQYLAAEIP
+851 FDIETQFLAGEIQ
-864 GGWNNLPGMKLS
+864 GGWSNLTGMKLS
-876 CAIVYDVDQAQY
+876 CAVLYDVHQDKY

-896 QDLVRHLKASS
+896 AELIRHLQASS

-913 SQRFDYGVLQGYT
+913 TLRFDYGVLQGYT
-926 SFKLQTLPTLDLM
+926 SVKLQNLPSLDLM
-939 ADLQKKLG
+939 ADLQKKLN

-970 LAVQWWRE
+970 LAVKWWRE
-978 GKYDQ
+978 GKYQ
-983 VIEYCKMDVKLTYD
+983 MVIDYCRQDVKLTYD
-997 LWKFGK
+997 LWKFGQDK
-1003 DNQHVLFAHKQSG
+1003 GFVLFQHKQSG
-1016 EILKCPVRW
+1016 EIVKCPVKW

>member
-1 MALKT
+1 
-6 LAPARSLT
+6 
-14 QLLSLLKSREDLR
+14 
-27 DRIKHVEMIAATP
+27 
-40 ARFHG
+40 
-45 WPKTLSPD
+45 
-53 LIQLLEKAGYNALW
+53 
-67 THQAHAVEALHRGSH
+67 

-96 FNLPVMQSVLE
+96 FNLPVFQSILE

-130 QEWMGRLKAGK
+130 QEWMGRMKSAK
-141 LPPFSAEI
+141 LPVFSAEI

-157 VRAKIKK
+157 VRAKIRK
-164 NPPNIILTNPDMLH
+164 NPPNILLSNPDMLH

-188 AEFFKNLRYVVV
+188 AEFFKNLKYVVI

-226 YYGSD
+226 FYGSD
-231 PQFVTCSATLGN
+231 PKFITCSATLGN
-243 PQEFLGQLTG
+243 PEEFLGSLTG
-253 LDFEIISETGAPQN
+253 LNFEIISETGAPQN
-267 AKTFVLWNPDTTSP
+267 EKTFVLWNPDTASP
-281 YTEAVTLLIELLKA
+281 YTEAVTLLIEALKA
-295 DMKTIV
+295 GMKTIV

-306 KITELISMWL
+306 KITELISLWV
-316 TQARPEWAAQIKS
+316 TQARPEWASQIKS

-364 DVGGLDACVLVGY
+364 DVGGLDACILVGY

-388 GRVGRGESPSV
+388 GRVGRGEAPSV
-399 VFLIAMADAMDQY
+399 VFLVAMADAMDQF
-412 WMKHPHKFFT
+412 WMKHPNKFFT

-429 VGFENENIAQAHLRC
+429 VGFENENIAKAHLRC
-444 AASEVPLTLEDKMFY
+444 AASELPLTASDKVFY
-459 GKLLDELLPPLVKE
+459 GKLLEQLLPGLIQDGGV
-473 GRILESSSGE
+473 LESASGD

-495 LSIRDMG
+495 ISIRDMG

-519 DGMRAFRDCHP
+519 DGHRAFRDCHP

-536 QGTQYV
+536 QGVQYV
-542 VKELQWEQRKILVA
+542 VKEFQWEQHKILVSD
-556 EEPIDYYTQ
+556 EPVDYYTQ

-576 ELERRPLGDGK
+576 ELKRRPLGDVK
-587 SQCTIKWGKVKI
+587 SQSHIRWGRVKI

-604 NYEVHRL
+604 NYEIHRIADRSL
-611 VDHGLVSTYPL
+611 VATYPL
-622 TLPPQTFETKALWMI
+622 TLPPLMFETRSLWMI
-637 LPDFLQR
+637 LPDYLQR
-644 RLADLKLHF
+644 NLADRDKKIHF

-705 GLTQRAYETM
+705 GLSERAYETM
-715 EDLLTTT
+715 EELLTTT

-749 PLDKKGALILLG
+749 PLDKQGALLILG

-766 EDYKPVGAALRGS
+766 TDFKPLRSSGLPREALVKAEPALPAVEAPVPILPVPTPAA
-779 PLGQAQRPAPT
+779 APKI
-790 AESLQEHA
+790 SQ
-798 VQSKPDPNQ
+798 D
-807 LDLASPPPP
+807 PPP
-816 KKETVEKSG
+816 TR
-825 SGVFIKNSEFKIQN
+825 
-839 SGGPPDKTGPVV
+839 TGPVV
-851 FDIETQYLAAEIP
+851 FDIETQFLAGEIQ
-864 GGWNNLPGMKLS
+864 GGWSNLIGMKLS
-876 CAIVYDVDQAQY
+876 CAVLYDVNQDKY
-888 YTYVEENV
+888 YTYVEDNV
-896 QDLVRHLKASS
+896 DDLIRHLQASTR
-907 LVIGFN
+907 VIGFN
-913 SQRFDYGVLQGYT
+913 TLRFDYGVLQGYT
-926 SFKLQTLPTLDLM
+926 SFKLQSLPSLDLM
-939 ADLQKKLG
+939 ADLQKKLN

-970 LAVQWWRE
+970 LAVKWWRE
-978 GKYDQ
+978 GKYQ
-983 VIEYCKMDVKLTYD
+983 MVIDYCRQDVKLTYD

-1003 DNQHVLFAHKQSG
+1003 EKGYVLFKHKQSG
-1016 EILKCPVRW
+1016 EIVKCPVNW

>member
-1 MALKT
+1 MASRT
-6 LAPARSLT
+6 LFNRTPTLT
-14 QLLSLLKSREDLR
+14 QLLQNLRSREDLK
-27 DRIKHVEMIAATP
+27 DRIQHVEMIAAQP
-40 ARFHG
+40 ARFHD
-45 WPKTLSPD
+45 WPRTLAPE
-53 LIQLLEKAGYNALW
+53 LIRLLEKSGYEALW
-67 THQAHAVEALHRGSH
+67 AHQAHAVEALHRGSN
-82 VAVTTPTASGKTLC
+82 VAITTPTASGKTLC
-96 FNLPVMQSVLE
+96 FNLPVMQSVLAD
-107 NPKSR
+107 PKAR

-130 QEWMGRLKAGK
+130 QEWMGRLKAAK
-141 LPPFSAEI
+141 LPVLTAEI

-164 NPPNIILTNPDMLH
+164 NPPNILLTNPDMLH
-178 LGILAFHDGW
+178 MGILAYHDGW
-188 AEFFKNLRYVVV
+188 VEFFRNLKYVVV

-226 YYGSD
+226 HYGAN
-231 PQFVTCSATLGN
+231 PQFITCSATLGN
-243 PQEFLGQLTG
+243 PEEFLTQLTG
-253 LDFEIISETGAPQN
+253 LEFEIISETGAPQN
-267 AKTFVLWNPDTTSP
+267 AKTFVLWNPDTASP
-281 YTEAVTLLIELLKA
+281 YTEAVTLLIECLKA
-295 DMKTIV
+295 GMKTIV

-306 KITELISMWL
+306 KITELISLWV

-364 DVGGLDACVLVGY
+364 DVGGLDACILVGY

-388 GRVGRGESPSV
+388 GRVGRGETPSV
-399 VFLIAMADAMDQY
+399 VFLIGMADAMDQF
-412 WMKHPHKFFT
+412 WMKHPSKFFT

-429 VGFENENIAQAHLRC
+429 VGFENENIARSHLRC
-444 AASEVPLTLEDKMFY
+444 AAAEIPLTKEDEVFY
-459 GKLLDELLPPLVKE
+459 GKLLESLLPGMVKE
-473 GRILESSSGE
+473 GEVLESASGD

-495 LSIRDMG
+495 ISIRDMG

-509 QETGELIGTI
+509 QDTGELIGTI
-519 DGMRAFRDCHP
+519 DGHRAFRDCHP
-530 GAVYLH
+530 GSVYLH
-536 QGTQYV
+536 QGVQYV
-542 VKELQWEQRKILVA
+542 VKDLQWEQHKILVLD
-556 EEPIDYYTQ
+556 EPVDYYTQ

-576 ELERRPLGDGK
+576 ELKRRPLGPGSAQSD
-587 SQCTIKWGKVKI
+587 IRWGRVKI

-604 NYEVHRL
+604 NYEVHRI
-611 VDHGLVSTYPL
+611 VDRSLVSTYPL
-622 TLPPQTFETKALWMI
+622 TLPPQTFETRALWMI
-637 LPDFLQR
+637 LPDWLQR
-644 RLADLKLHF
+644 NLADRDKKLHF

-705 GLTQRAYETM
+705 GLTERAYETM
-715 EDLLTTT
+715 EELLTTT

-749 PLDKKGALILLG
+749 PLDKRGALLILG

-766 EDYKPVGAALRGS
+766 EDFKPQRNATSFPSNV
-779 PLGQAQRPAPT
+779 PGQALDFARKAP
-790 AESLQEHA
+790 
-798 VQSKPDPNQ
+798 PDPNQ
-807 LDLASPPPP
+807 IQLLTPAPLNAEVVGKPESSPPTPNS
-816 KKETVEKSG
+816 KLLTL
-825 SGVFIKNSEFKIQN
+825 NSEA
-839 SGGPPDKTGPVV
+839 PPQETGPVV
-851 FDIETQYLAAEIP
+851 FDIETQYLANEIQ
-864 GGWNNLPGMKLS
+864 GGWSNLPGMKLS
-876 CAIVYDVDQAQY
+876 CAVVYDVEKDKY
-888 YTYVEENV
+888 YTYVEDNV
-896 QDLVRHLKASS
+896 QDLIIHLKGSS
-907 LVIGFN
+907 RVIGFN
-913 SQRFDYGVLQGYT
+913 TLRFDYGVLQGYT
-926 SFKLQTLPTLDLM
+926 SFNLQKLPSLDLM
-939 ADLQKKLG
+939 ADLQKKLN

-952 AHLAQHTL
+952 AHLAEHTL

-978 GKYDQ
+978 GKHQ
-983 VIEYCKMDVKLTYD
+983 MVIDYCRQDVKLTHD
-997 LWKFGK
+997 VWKFGK
-1003 DNQHVLFAHKQSG
+1003 DKGYVLFKHKQSG
-1016 EILKCPVRW
+1016 EIVKCPVSW

>member
-6 LAPARSLT
+6 FQSRIPPLT
-14 QLLSLLKSREDLR
+14 QLLSQLKSREDLK
-27 DRIKHVEMIAATP
+27 DRIKHIEMIVSRP
-40 ARFHG
+40 AQFHV
-45 WPKTLSPD
+45 WPKNLSSD
-53 LIQLLEKAGYNALW
+53 LIRLLEKSGYEAPW
-67 THQAHAVEALHRGSH
+67 IHQAHAVEALHRGSH

-107 NPKSR
+107 NPQAR

-130 QEWMGRLKAGK
+130 QEWMGRLKSAK
-141 LPPFSAEI
+141 LPVFSAEI

-157 VRAKIKK
+157 VRAKIRK
-164 NPPNIILTNPDMLH
+164 NPPNILLSNPDMLH

-188 AEFFKNLRYVVV
+188 SEFFKNLKYVVV

-206 RGIFGSHV
+206 RGIFGAHV
-214 AHVLRRLRRICR
+214 AHVLRRLRRVCR

-231 PQFVTCSATLGN
+231 PKFITCSATLGN
-243 PQEFLGQLTG
+243 PEEFLSQLTG
-253 LDFEIISETGAPQN
+253 LSFEIISETGAPQN
-267 AKTFVLWNPDTTSP
+267 GKTFVLWNPDTASP
-281 YTEAVTLLIELLKA
+281 YTEAVTLLIECLKA
-295 DMKTIV
+295 GMKTIV

-306 KITELISMWL
+306 KITELISLWV

-364 DVGGLDACVLVGY
+364 DVGGLDACILVGY

-388 GRVGRGESPSV
+388 GRVGRGEAPSV
-399 VFLIAMADAMDQY
+399 VFLVAMADAMDQF
-412 WMKHPHKFFT
+412 WMKHPHQFFT

-429 VGFENENIAQAHLRC
+429 VGFENENIAKAHLRC
-444 AASEVPLTLEDKMFY
+444 AAAEIPLTTAGDEPFY
-459 GKLLDELLPPLVKE
+459 GKLLPELLPEMVRE
-473 GRILESSSGE
+473 GAVLESASGE

-495 LSIRDMG
+495 INIRDMG
-502 EGYQIIT
+502 EGYQIVL

-542 VKELQWEQRKILVA
+542 VKDLQWQQHKILVG
-556 EEPIDYYTQ
+556 EEPVDYYTQ

-576 ELERRPLGDGK
+576 EQKRRPLGA
-587 SQCTIKWGKVKI
+587 SSAQCQIKWGKVKI

-604 NYEVHRL
+604 NYEIHRIL
-611 VDHGLVSTYPL
+611 DRGLVSTIAL
-622 TLPPQTFETKALWMI
+622 TLPPQTFETRALWMV
-637 LPDFLQR
+637 LPDSLQR
-644 RLADLKLHF
+644 QLSEKKIHF

-705 GLTQRAYETM
+705 GLTEKAYETM
-715 EDLLTTT
+715 EELLTTT

-749 PLDKKGALILLG
+749 PLDKKGAILLWA
-761 HILGR
+761 HVLGR
-766 EDYKPVGAALRGS
+766 TDIQAAKRSKFIDDSPGLFDPPMEKTAVPEKPSPTPASSPALS
-779 PLGQAQRPAPT
+779 T
-790 AESLQEHA
+790 
-798 VQSKPDPNQ
+798 
-807 LDLASPPPP
+807 PPPP
-816 KKETVEKSG
+816 A
-825 SGVFIKNSEFKIQN
+825 
-839 SGGPPDKTGPVV
+839 KTGPVV
-851 FDIETQYLAAEIP
+851 FDIETQFLAGEIP

-876 CAIVYDVDQAQY
+876 CAVVYDVDQGKY
-888 YTYVEENV
+888 YTYVEKNV
-896 QDLVRHLKASS
+896 QDLILHLKASTR
-907 LVIGFN
+907 VIGFN
-913 SQRFDYGVLQGYT
+913 TLRFDYGVLQGYT
-926 SFKLQTLPTLDLM
+926 SFNLQSLPSLDLM

-983 VIEYCKMDVKLTYD
+983 VIDYCRMDVKLTHD
-997 LWKFGK
+997 LWKFGQEK
-1003 DNQHVLFAHKQSG
+1003 QHVLFQHKQSG
-1016 EILKCPVRW
+1016 EILKCPVQW